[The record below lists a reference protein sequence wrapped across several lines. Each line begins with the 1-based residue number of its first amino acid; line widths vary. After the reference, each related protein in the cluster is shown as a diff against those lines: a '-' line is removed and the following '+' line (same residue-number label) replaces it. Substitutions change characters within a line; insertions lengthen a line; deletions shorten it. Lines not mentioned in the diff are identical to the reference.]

1 MVFMYLVC
9 PSPWRRSLA
18 CILIMIAATSAN
30 EHPKKQ
36 PAQDDMMMSCIV
48 HVHSCKFCP

>member
-18 CILIMIAATSAN
+18 CILIMIATTSAN
-30 EHPKKQ
+30 EHPKKT
-36 PAQDDMMMSCIV
+36 PAQENTLIICTLQVYNDYLA
-48 HVHSCKFCP
+48 